1 MLPVPSMRAAWA
13 KEKAAAVSMGWAL
26 PGDTDLVL
34 HLTHVKALRI
44 FLVKPPGWCSQ
55 PLCPQSLSTV
65 TQFCLLF
72 PRKHHPSW

>member
-13 KEKAAAVSMGWAL
+13 KETGSSSVHGVAL
-26 PGDTDLVL
+26 PGDKDLVL
-34 HLTHVKALRI
+34 YLTHVKALRI
-44 FLVKPPGWCSQ
+44 FLVKLPGWCSQ